1 MIILVSA
8 DMKTRVALCVNKN
21 IGLKITQF
29 LKNDEDTEI
38 CLLYLTGDNKTH
50 DSKIIKASEVKNKNI
65 FRGNEI
71 YKTDKHINFFKK
83 KKVDFLITVYWPWIL
98 QESFFQLAKQT
109 INFHPSLL
117 PMNRGWYPHVHN
129 IISNTRSG
137 VTLHQI
143 SKKADEGKI
152 WCQKEVKVNCT
163 DTAKNLYD
171 RLSIHI
177 ESLFKSNWNKIK
189 NNKLKA
195 FEQDHSKAIYY
206 NKKDAQVYDE
216 IDITKKIY
224 PLELINI
231 LRARTFGKK
240 SFAYYKSNNEKI
252 YINLSLSKN
261 F

>member
-1 MIILVSA
+1 
-8 DMKTRVALCVNKN
+8 
-21 IGLKITQF
+21 
-29 LKNDEDTEI
+29 
-38 CLLYLTGDNKTH
+38 
-50 DSKIIKASEVKNKNI
+50 
-65 FRGNEI
+65 
-71 YKTDKHINFFKK
+71 
-83 KKVDFLITVYWPWIL
+83 
-98 QESFFQLAKQT
+98 
-109 INFHPSLL
+109 
-117 PMNRGWYPHVHN
+117 MNRGWYPHVHN

-171 RLSIHI
+171 RLLRNI

-206 NKKDAQVYDE
+206 SKKDAQVYDE

-240 SFAYYKSNNEKI
+240 SFAYYKSNNEKV
-252 YINLSLSKN
+252 YINLSFSKN
-261 F
+261 L

>member
-1 MIILVSA
+1 MRFIKQISILIFSKKENRFSYYCLLA
-8 DMKTRVALCVNKN
+8 MDITRV
-21 IGLKITQF
+21 
-29 LKNDEDTEI
+29 
-38 CLLYLTGDNKTH
+38 
-50 DSKIIKASEVKNKNI
+50 
-65 FRGNEI
+65 
-71 YKTDKHINFFKK
+71 
-83 KKVDFLITVYWPWIL
+83 
-98 QESFFQLAKQT
+98 FFQLAKQT

-129 IISNTRSG
+129 IIRNTRSG

-171 RLSIHI
+171 RLLIHI

-206 NKKDAQVYDE
+206 NKKDAQAYD
-216 IDITKKIY
+216 
-224 PLELINI
+224 
-231 LRARTFGKK
+231 
-240 SFAYYKSNNEKI
+240 
-252 YINLSLSKN
+252 
-261 F
+261 

>member
-1 MIILVSA
+1 MIILVSG

-29 LKNDEDTEI
+29 LKNNEDTEI
-38 CLLYLTGDNKTH
+38 CLLYLTGENKTH
-50 DSKIIKASEVKNKNI
+50 DSKIIKLSGVKNKNI

-71 YKTDKHINFFKK
+71 YKTEKHINFFRKK
-83 KKVDFLITVYWPWIL
+83 KIDFLITVYWPWIL

-129 IISNTRSG
+129 IIRNTRSG

-171 RLSIHI
+171 RLLRNI

-189 NNKLKA
+189 NANG
-195 FEQDHSKAIYY
+195 FTDQEYETQ
-206 NKKDAQVYDE
+206 AQRRDCRHWSGLWLLLFPDGQAGTRRKGACRRYF
-216 IDITKKIY
+216 
-224 PLELINI
+224 PSN
-231 LRARTFGKK
+231 ARHRQSQGREWE
-240 SFAYYKSNNEKI
+240 S
-252 YINLSLSKN
+252 
-261 F
+261 

>member
-1 MIILVSA
+1 MRFIKQISILIFSKKENRFSYYCLLA
-8 DMKTRVALCVNKN
+8 MDITRV
-21 IGLKITQF
+21 
-29 LKNDEDTEI
+29 
-38 CLLYLTGDNKTH
+38 
-50 DSKIIKASEVKNKNI
+50 
-65 FRGNEI
+65 
-71 YKTDKHINFFKK
+71 
-83 KKVDFLITVYWPWIL
+83 
-98 QESFFQLAKQT
+98 FFQLAKQT

-129 IISNTRSG
+129 IIRNTRSG

-171 RLSIHI
+171 RLLIHI

-231 LRARTFGKK
+231 LRARTFGKNPLHIINL
-240 SFAYYKSNNEKI
+240 NNEKI
-252 YINLSLSKN
+252 YINLSLN
-261 F
+261 E